1 MFRHLL
7 AIFMIL
13 VSNSLYAVDATKNAT
28 KSFTIGKW
36 QITEFAAPTQMIYRL
51 SSNSINFGE
60 KHIVFDFASSKRCTP
75 SPAVMIIKR
84 ETYNPDLD
92 DGRVILAYKISNQV
106 EVSEL
111 TKTAMQKDDSFVF
124 FQFVGL
130 TTTKL
135 LQSKDIGNLVIW
147 VPESFDG
154 TVKRSDN
161 IYFPI
166 EGFRLATNEA
176 YKLCN
181 SNR

>member
-92 DGRVILAYKISNQV
+92 DGRVILAYKIPNQV

-135 LQSKDIGNLVIW
+135 LQSKDILIRNLPQQGCEHPTSEPPSHRKSPSICTKW
-147 VPESFDG
+147 TNLG
-154 TVKRSDN
+154 T
-161 IYFPI
+161 FP
-166 EGFRLATNEA
+166 G
-176 YKLCN
+176 
-181 SNR
+181 